1 MQNILKLA
9 FIIACLCG
17 KPYAAV
23 GQFLY
28 QKGYIIKPS
37 GDTIRGEIR
46 DQPNDVL
53 SQSIFFRE
61 RGTGKTIAY
70 TPSDLKGF
78 FIAPDDY
85 FEAFTIPVWT
95 VGFDKMVDKST
106 QTKFIRKLVQG
117 QLSMY
122 VYDAVNNS
130 DVYFIKK
137 NDAPVKPLLMT
148 VKQFIVGEKTDD
160 ISYKTIDTIPDK
172 RYVLAGDYIFG
183 KEYLKTLY
191 SAFSDWKDFKPHEI
205 PLSSNAIKRE
215 VVQYNEHVKSPI
227 VTKVLSKGRLNFN
240 VSAYYGFVYD
250 YEKDLLS
257 YNDYRIRPIN
267 LEPTS
272 SANHFQIFVGIG
284 NRSFTKGVTFELGY
298 ISQKRNASGIQPG
311 ELQNIFYS
319 YEDNSNLFLGRVSWT
334 IFPSFR
340 FSPYAFFG
348 FGAGSSTVKQTAKK
362 TNLRF
367 GTVTEIPISDKITS
381 ITQENFGIGVNLL
394 ITRNHAIKVEYSPAV
409 FKLGELNLSPALKI
423 GYQVSLF

>member
-1 MQNILKLA
+1 M
-9 FIIACLCG
+9 
-17 KPYAAV
+17 
-23 GQFLY
+23 
-28 QKGYIIKPS
+28 
-37 GDTIRGEIR
+37 
-46 DQPNDVL
+46 
-53 SQSIFFRE
+53 
-61 RGTGKTIAY
+61 
-70 TPSDLKGF
+70 
-78 FIAPDDY
+78 
-85 FEAFTIPVWT
+85 
-95 VGFDKMVDKST
+95 
-106 QTKFIRKLVQG
+106 
-117 QLSMY
+117 
-122 VYDAVNNS
+122 
-130 DVYFIKK
+130 
-137 NDAPVKPLLMT
+137 
-148 VKQFIVGEKTDD
+148 
-160 ISYKTIDTIPDK
+160 
-172 RYVLAGDYIFG
+172 
-183 KEYLKTLY
+183 
-191 SAFSDWKDFKPHEI
+191 
-205 PLSSNAIKRE
+205 
-215 VVQYNEHVKSPI
+215 
-227 VTKVLSKGRLNFN
+227 
-240 VSAYYGFVYD
+240 SAYYGFVYD